1 MYVRGG
7 YNVYPVEV
15 EAVLSTNP
23 AVAGVAIAT
32 RPDPVMGEVGVACV
46 VPRDPDAPPSL
57 EDLRAFA
64 AERLARHK
72 LPEALVVVET
82 LPLTAAQKV
91 DRRAL
96 AALVDPAPGG

>member
-1 MYVRGG
+1 
-7 YNVYPVEV
+7 
-15 EAVLSTNP
+15 
-23 AVAGVAIAT
+23 
-32 RPDPVMGEVGVACV
+32 MGEVGVACV